1 MNPTASPRSL
11 LWLAWGLCALAGLTL
26 AADVRLTLASGLTS
40 QAAVTEALFVLPIFA
55 YSLLGAL
62 IITYRSENRIGWLL
76 LAGGPLLAVSLLA
89 GDALKYGYTVM
100 AAPPAGL
107 DVMAA
112 IYESFSWIAA
122 FLLYVLLP
130 LWFPTGRFLS
140 AGWRR
145 LAEATAGLLFIISLA
160 QLFLR
165 ATIDLYSTHGIQAM
179 VANPLALPIAPPALA
194 RADWFAVTTPIFAA
208 SILAAVLSQIA
219 RYRRARGD
227 ERQQIKWFVFLVSLV
242 LIPYMLLLTAQALV
256 TSEIGGFGLNLAFQ
270 LLGLLVIPA
279 GIGVAVFKYQL
290 YHIDVIIR
298 RTLIYSTLTG
308 LLALTYFGLV
318 VSLQGAVTALGGA
331 RSEWITVASTLAVA
345 ALVAPLRGRVQA
357 FIDRRF
363 FRRKYYAQKVLAA
376 FAAAAR
382 DETDLHA
389 LTRRLASVVRETM
402 EPESVGVWL
411 RPAEGR

>member
-1 MNPTASPRSL
+1 MQPATSSPPLR
-11 LWLAWGLCALAGLTL
+11 WLAWGLCALAGLTL
-26 AADVRLTLASGLTS
+26 TADVVVILASDLTPGT
-40 QAAVTEALFVLPIFA
+40 VFTALFVIPIFA

-76 LAGGPLLAVSLLA
+76 LAGGPLLALTLLA
-89 GDALKYGYTVM
+89 NDALRYGYTVM

-107 DVMAA
+107 DVMAML
-112 IYESFSWIAA
+112 YELVSNVPG
-122 FLLYVLLP
+122 FLLFILLP
-130 LWFPTGRFLS
+130 LWFPTGTFFS

-145 LAEATAGLLFIISLA
+145 LGWGAAGLMSA
-160 QLFLR
+160 VSVAKLFLQ
-165 ATIDLYSTHGIQAM
+165 ATIDLYPSHGIRLV
-179 VANPLALPIAPPALA
+179 VANPLALPFTPPALA
-194 RADWFAVTTPIFAA
+194 SVNWFAVTTPIFAA
-208 SILAAVLSQIA
+208 SILAAVLSQVA

-227 ERQQIKWFVFLVSLV
+227 ERQQIKWFVFLASLV
-242 LIPYMLLLTAQALV
+242 IIPYMVLLGAQAL
-256 TSEIGGFGLNLAFQ
+256 IRPDLGGLWLSYFFQ
-270 LLGLLVIPA
+270 ITALLSFPA
-279 GIGVAVFKYQL
+279 GIAVAVFKYQL

-298 RTLIYSTLTG
+298 RALIYSTLTG

-318 VSLQGAVTALGGA
+318 VVLQGAVTALGGA

-345 ALVAPLRGRVQA
+345 ALISPLRGRVQA

-363 FRRKYYAQKVLAA
+363 FRHKYNAQQVLAD

-382 DETDLHA
+382 DETDLHT
-389 LTRRLASVVRETM
+389 LTRRLAGVVKETM